1 MERGGLKV
9 LRLARSRVVL
19 WAQRPGSDE
28 PFEVT
33 RVIEQPLQ
41 SRCESA
47 PRCPDQEHHGLS
59 FDSMVSSAC
68 PYAFLDRGECIRHR
82 NQRALEEALFL
93 PAAAASVVRLLESL
107 GYEVRREVVDPV
119 HDVRVLRAHSP
130 IEPDQEVRVLP
141 DPSSCGR
148 IVLVGSHPELAFVRQ
163 AGHSR

>member
-1 MERGGLKV
+1 MKRGGVKV

-19 WAQRPGSDE
+19 WALHPGSDE

-33 RVIEQPLQ
+33 RVIEQSLQ
-41 SRCESA
+41 PRCESA
-47 PRCPDQEHHGLS
+47 PRCPDQPHHGLTLES
-59 FDSMVSSAC
+59 EVSPAC
-68 PYAFLDRGECIRHR
+68 PYAFLERGECIRHR

-93 PAAAASVVRLLESL
+93 PAAAASVARLLESL
-107 GYEVRREVVDPV
+107 GYQVRRETVDPV

-148 IVLVGSHPELAFVRQ
+148 IVLVGARPQLAFARQ
-163 AGHSR
+163 VGHSR